1 MPRKKVYKPKICDVC
16 GSEFVPNSPTQ
27 KRCSK
32 ECKKAATEAVAAS
45 YREANREK
53 ILEYKAAY
61 RKANRGRQREYM
73 LVWRAANKDKIRE
86 WRTSYLEANRE
97 KIREQKASY
106 YAANKDQFIR
116 RKHNRRALEKNVAS
130 DPTVCKTKLHILSGG
145 RCNACGVMTDLE
157 GPDSPVKAHL
167 DHIVP
172 LSHTGTHT
180 WDNVQ
185 ILCRSCNLS
194 KSDKVQWDFEPKNP
208 HEEDTMENPFRSH

>member
-86 WRTSYLEANRE
+86 WRTSYLE
-97 KIREQKASY
+97 
-106 YAANKDQFIR
+106 
-116 RKHNRRALEKNVAS
+116 
-130 DPTVCKTKLHILSGG
+130 TKLHILSGG